1 MATPSVGNPRQSR
14 GLWFSQVRLQALRN
28 AGTLFVLSASAQDSH
43 PKPDAGLSSAVVA
56 QLVEHV
62 LGKDEVKGSS
72 PFNSYAARAT
82 VSGL

>member
-1 MATPSVGNPRQSR
+1 MAAYYAALMQSS
-14 GLWFSQVRLQALRN
+14 GTTGRLSDLII
-28 AGTLFVLSASAQDSH
+28 AGAARKIRPQ
-43 PKPDAGLSSAVVA
+43 AVVA